1 MSDKQSIK
9 FYRIDYFFKVCFSN
23 SKAGLKKIIKLVK
36 VGVPPLKRGLKRM
49 MVIHIY
55 INDSLLA
62 TC

>member
-36 VGVPPLKRGLKRM
+36 VGVPPPQEGIEK
-49 MVIHIY
+49 
-55 INDSLLA
+55 NDGYSYLYK
-62 TC
+62 